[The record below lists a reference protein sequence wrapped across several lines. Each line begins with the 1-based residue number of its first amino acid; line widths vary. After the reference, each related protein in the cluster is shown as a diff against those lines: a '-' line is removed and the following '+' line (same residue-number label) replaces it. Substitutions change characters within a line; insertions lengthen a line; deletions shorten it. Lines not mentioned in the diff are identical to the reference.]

1 MDDQLEELVSRADRG
16 DAAAQK
22 ELMERGD
29 QASSAGEHEQAAYLY
44 KMAAIAYRIEGG
56 RTSSILADTT
66 HSCAWL
72 VKTVRYY
79 DEWVKKYTVP
89 VAPRI
94 NRLKEHKGNFD
105 RPIGAMR
112 TEKGDYKTMLHYL
125 KKKLMEHDIEIC
137 TGATINRHF
146 YYMVNQREPFTEF
159 MNDINVRVVLDPIC
173 DEVASR
179 LEAEKNCM
187 ASKLQ

>member
-1 MDDQLEELVSRADRG
+1 MDDQLKELVSRADRG

-44 KMAAIAYRIEGG
+44 KMAAIAYRIAGG
-56 RTSSILADTT
+56 RTSGILADTAHT
-66 HSCAWL
+66 CAWFA
-72 VKTVRYY
+72 KTLGYY

-105 RPIGAMR
+105 QPIGAMWR
-112 TEKGDYKTMLHYL
+112 EKDAYKTMLHYL
-125 KKKLMEHDIEIC
+125 QKKLMEHDIEIC
-137 TGATINRHF
+137 TGATINKHF

-173 DEVASR
+173 DEVAR
-179 LEAEKNCM
+179 LMEIEKNGM
-187 ASKLQ
+187 AD